1 MGSISQNL
9 KLSKKPSKIRS
20 IIFQANK
27 ALKSSLKNK
36 RPVGRAK
43 FNRCL
48 IIITEDLPQIGETGK
63 LMMQL
68 KKQQF
73 CDALRQFGVQI
84 ISVLMVLAAVGSS
97 PVFAEKECQPVDK
110 KRIKIEGY
118 ISKSFRKQRKQ
129 VFKEFGEIGSSRV
142 ALRVYPMGETSKVI
156 AVGRCVPAYIAQHI
170 IRKSLEYSTGVES
183 LVQQQFVHTHWVG
196 IGVTMFD
203 ELSQQMVTADQVKQ
217 LLKQDISDEDFHLL
231 YRKLSVPNELVPFFG
246 LQRPNIKIA
255 TPN

>member
-1 MGSISQNL
+1 
-9 KLSKKPSKIRS
+9 
-20 IIFQANK
+20 
-27 ALKSSLKNK
+27 
-36 RPVGRAK
+36 
-43 FNRCL
+43 
-48 IIITEDLPQIGETGK
+48 
-63 LMMQL
+63 MMQF

-73 CDALRQFGVQI
+73 SDVLRQLGAGI
-84 ISVLMVLAAVGSS
+84 ISVLMVLGIVGAS
-97 PVFAEKECQPVDK
+97 PVFGEKECETVDK
-110 KRIKIEGY
+110 TNIKIEGY

-129 VFKEFGEIGSSRV
+129 VFKEFGEIGSIHV

-156 AVGRCVPAYIAQHI
+156 AVGRCVPAFIAQHI

-203 ELSQQMVTADQVKQ
+203 ELSQQLVTADQVKQ
-217 LLKQDISDEDFHLL
+217 LLKQDISDEDFHVL

-246 LQRPNIKIA
+246 LQRPNVKIA